1 MKKTRRL
8 AIQVSIIVTL
18 MFIFALGLIGFIV
31 IRGTKNM
38 YIESNNDAIVKEV
51 KEYKNLF
58 MSPDIV
64 KWVVDEWEKDPDM
77 VNEPASE
84 IQLTFEDELNYSVY
98 AQTLDMEEINS
109 WDEETKRDFLK
120 AMYNYIVSV
129 FDRKRQEDNFEAVY
143 CFDIRK
149 YGQEHPE
156 GEDDICV
163 IFGSDNYSDST
174 GDHSLGLMAS
184 RDSAVVMFELLH
196 NGKYGVD
203 YGDIVYQELS
213 LEGVNSLLYLAVVPV
228 IVDEELLYVLCFEY
242 DWSSFAHILNVNLN
256 YMIIWGAICLILTN
270 IMLILFIY
278 LKAVRPTVKVHNA
291 VREYIE
297 TKNSEAVVKKMSA
310 VKAKNEFGRLADSIS
325 ELAVEIDRYTEENL
339 RLNGERERVEA
350 ELDLATKIQADMLPT
365 AFPDI
370 PELSLYAS
378 MDPAKEVGGDFYDFF
393 FIDEEHLGL
402 VIADVS
408 GKGVPAALFMMMSK
422 MLVKNYA
429 MMGLPPAEVL
439 NRANASIC
447 ENNKNKMFVTVW
459 FGVLDIATG
468 HLRAANAGHEY
479 PMVRKPGGQFEML
492 KDKHGF
498 VLGAMKKKRYTEYEF
513 DVEPGGT
520 LFVYTD
526 GAPEATNA
534 GNELFGTERMLA
546 ALNRDP
552 DAPPETLL
560 NNMTAAINEFVGD
573 APQFDDLT
581 MLGIKYNGKT
591 KTEEQI

>member
-339 RLNGERERVEA
+339 RLNGEKERVEA

-370 PELSLYAS
+370 PDLSLYAS

-422 MLVKNYA
+422 NLIGNYA
-429 MMGLPPAEVL
+429 MQGDSPARVL
-439 NRANASIC
+439 ELANDVIC
-447 ENNKNKMFVTVW
+447 EHNEEEMFVTVW
-459 FGVLDIATG
+459 LGVLELSTG
-468 HLRAANAGHEY
+468 RITAANAGHEF
-479 PMVRKPGGQFEML
+479 PIIRKANGDFEIFR
-492 KDKHGF
+492 DKHGF
-498 VLGAMKKKRYTEYEF
+498 VIGGLPGAKYKDYEF
-513 DVEPGGT
+513 RLEKGGMIF
-520 LFVYTD
+520 LYTD
-526 GAPEATNA
+526 GVPEATNA
-534 GNELFGTERMLA
+534 AEELFGTDRLLEAMNANMEKDTEAILA
-546 ALNRDP
+546 AVKN
-552 DAPPETLL
+552 AV
-560 NNMTAAINEFVGD
+560 NGFVGS
-573 APQFDDLT
+573 AEQFDDLT
-581 MLGIKYNGKT
+581 MLGLKYYG
-591 KTEEQI
+591 

>member
-1 MKKTRRL
+1 MKKTRKL
-8 AIQVSIIVTL
+8 AVQVSIIVTL
-18 MFIFALGLIGFIV
+18 MFIFALALIGFIV
-31 IRGTKNM
+31 ISGTRNM
-38 YIESNNDAIVKEV
+38 YIESNNDAIVKQV

-58 MSPDIV
+58 MSTDIV
-64 KWVVDEWEKDPDM
+64 KWVIDEWEKDPDM
-77 VNEPASE
+77 VHEPASE
-84 IQLTFEDELNYSVY
+84 LQLTFEDELNYSVY
-98 AQTLDMEEINS
+98 AQTLDMEEINT
-109 WDEETKRDFLK
+109 WDEETKRAFLK
-120 AMYNYIVSV
+120 AMYNYIVNV
-129 FDRKRQEDNFEAVY
+129 FDRKRGDDTFEAVY

-149 YGQEHPE
+149 YGEEHSEDE
-156 GEDDICV
+156 GDICM
-163 IFGSDNYSDST
+163 IFECNGYSDEV
-174 GDHSLGLMAS
+174 GDHSLGLQAEKD
-184 RDSAVVMFELLH
+184 DSVPLFDVLH
-196 NGKYGVD
+196 NGTYGVD
-203 YGDIVYQELS
+203 YGDIVYQDLYIEGNRS
-213 LEGVNSLLYLAVVPV
+213 LTYLAFVPV
-228 IVDEELLYVLCFEY
+228 IVNGEMLYVLCFEY

-256 YMIIWGAICLILTN
+256 YMIIWGAVCLILIN

-339 RLNGERERVEA
+339 RLNSERERVEA

-365 AFPDI
+365 SFPDI

-429 MMGLPPAEVL
+429 MMGLPPSEVL

-459 FGVLDIATG
+459 FGVLDITTG
-468 HLRAANAGHEY
+468 HIRAANAGHEY
-479 PMVRKPGGQFEML
+479 PMIRKPGGQFEMI

-526 GAPEATNA
+526 GAAEAANA
-534 GNELFGTERMLA
+534 GNELFGTGRMLET
-546 ALNRDP
+546 LNSDP
-552 DAPPETLL
+552 DALPEMLL
-560 NNMTAAINEFVGD
+560 KNMTEAINRFVGD

-581 MLGIKYNGKT
+581 MLCIKYNGKT
-591 KTEEQI
+591 KAEEQI